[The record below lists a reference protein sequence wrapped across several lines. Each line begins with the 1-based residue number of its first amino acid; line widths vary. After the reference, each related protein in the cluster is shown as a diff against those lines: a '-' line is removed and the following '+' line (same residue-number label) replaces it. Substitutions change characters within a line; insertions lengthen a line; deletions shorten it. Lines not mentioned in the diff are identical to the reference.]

1 MTRWER
7 RGIWGT
13 GLLVAGVILVGLLA
27 IFVGRNGASVQSV
40 TTEGRIER
48 FSFHGNSRTI
58 APRPITIV
66 RVADG
71 TTRAIV
77 FDRQQVARCR
87 AGDRITYTQGPDG
100 VTIDRCVP

>member
-1 MTRWER
+1 MAARIVANWKTVVPVV
-7 RGIWGT
+7 
-13 GLLVAGVILVGLLA
+13 GLILVAVFAALA
-27 IFVGRNGASVQSV
+27 GRNRASVQSV

-48 FSFHGNSRTI
+48 FSFSGNSRTI

-77 FDRQQVARCR
+77 FDRQQVAHCR
-87 AGDRITYTQGPDG
+87 AGDRITYTQGPEG
-100 VTIDRCVP
+100 MTINRCTP